1 MIKKRRGISPVVATV
16 LLILLAVILA
26 VIIFLWARSIL
37 AEKVQK
43 DLGKGPMQITDAC
56 KEVRF
61 KADVSV
67 SGNIADIE
75 IENTGNVP
83 LYGVELIKVSSGSKT
98 RVGNASFAP
107 SIQAVKSGQSHSFTD
122 VPVSASTTLI
132 PTDNVIVLP
141 ILLGTSKDAKKQY
154 TCEEDYGIPIVVK

>member
-67 SGNIADIE
+67 NAGIAVVE

-83 LYGVELIKVSSGSKT
+83 LYGFELIKVSSGSKT

-107 SIQAVKSGQSHSFTD
+107 SIQAVKSGQSHSFTGVA
-122 VPVSASTTLI
+122 VPNLNAD
-132 PTDNVIVLP
+132 DNVIVLP
-141 ILLGTSKDAKKQY
+141 VLLGTSKDAKKQY